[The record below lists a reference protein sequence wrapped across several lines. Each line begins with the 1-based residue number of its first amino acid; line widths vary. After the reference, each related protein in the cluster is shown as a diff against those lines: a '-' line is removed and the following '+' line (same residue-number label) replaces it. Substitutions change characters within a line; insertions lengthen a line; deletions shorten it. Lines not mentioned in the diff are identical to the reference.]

1 MMDFDWLEAR
11 RAGGRVDRAAWRQML
26 CEKAALLA
34 RLQYSRQQIQNRC
47 HQELVWM
54 FGEDKK
60 RWPVPAKIV
69 KEIVV
74 DALDV
79 ARRGP

>member
-1 MMDFDWLEAR
+1 MDFDWLESR
-11 RAGGRVDRAAWRQML
+11 RAGGRVDSAAWRQML
-26 CEKAALLA
+26 REKAALLA

-47 HQELVWM
+47 HQELAWT
-54 FGEDKK
+54 FGEAKK
-60 RWPVPAKIV
+60 GWPVPAKVV

-79 ARRGP
+79 ARRGS

>member
-1 MMDFDWLEAR
+1 
-11 RAGGRVDRAAWRQML
+11 ML

-60 RWPVPAKIV
+60 RWPVPAKNV

-79 ARRGP
+79 ARREA